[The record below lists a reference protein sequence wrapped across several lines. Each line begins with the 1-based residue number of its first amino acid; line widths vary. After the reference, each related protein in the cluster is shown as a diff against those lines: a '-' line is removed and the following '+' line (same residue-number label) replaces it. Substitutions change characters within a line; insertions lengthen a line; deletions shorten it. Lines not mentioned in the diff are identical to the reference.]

1 MAAEA
6 SGRYLINGAGDG
18 RPTLVLAHGAGAAM
32 DHPWM
37 DRICALIAAQGVRTV
52 RFEFPYMAVRRISG
66 RRPGPNPA
74 RVLEA
79 TWREVVEELGAEGLV
94 VGGKSMGGRIASMVA
109 EEAGVAGVVCF
120 GYPFHPPG
128 RPEKLRTAHLEA
140 IETPVLIVQG
150 ERDTFGR
157 PEEVAG
163 YDSAGPGASALD
175 GGRRPFTQATQVLG
189 ADGGREPGGGG
200 GRGGPVRGRGDGR
213 VATQAIGLS
222 REPQASQWMTSET
235 GGRSTRLKLSSPV
248 K

>member
-6 SGRYLINGAGDG
+6 SGRYLIDGAGDG

-163 YDSAGPGASALD
+163 YGLSE
-175 GGRRPFTQATQVLG
+175 QVRVHWM
-189 ADGGREPGGGG
+189 ADGDHSLKPRKSSGRTEAENLAEAAVEAA
-200 GRGGPVRGRGDGR
+200 RFV
-213 VATQAIGLS
+213 V
-222 REPQASQWMTSET
+222 EVT
-235 GGRSTRLKLSSPV
+235 GA
-248 K
+248 

>member
-140 IETPVLIVQG
+140 IQTPVLIVQG

-163 YDSAGPGASALD
+163 YDLPE
-175 GGRRPFTQATQVLG
+175 QVRVHWM
-189 ADGGREPGGGG
+189 ADGDHSLKPRKSSGRTEAENLAEA
-200 GRGGPVRGRGDGR
+200 
-213 VATQAIGLS
+213 ATEAA
-222 REPQASQWMTSET
+222 RFVVEVT
-235 GGRSTRLKLSSPV
+235 GA
-248 K
+248 

>member
-6 SGRYLINGAGDG
+6 SGRYLIDGAGAG

-37 DRICALIAAQGVRTV
+37 DRICALIAERGVRTV
-52 RFEFPYMAVRRISG
+52 RFEFPYMAERRISG
-66 RRPGPNPA
+66 KRPGPNPA

-79 TWREVVEELGAEGLV
+79 TWLEVIEELGAEGLV
-94 VGGKSMGGRIASMVA
+94 IGGKSMGGRIASMVA
-109 EEAGVAGVVCF
+109 EGAGVAGVVCF

-140 IETPVLIVQG
+140 IQTPVLIVQG

-163 YDSAGPGASALD
+163 YDLSE
-175 GGRRPFTQATQVLG
+175 QVRVHWM
-189 ADGGREPGGGG
+189 ADGDHSLKPRKSSGRTEGENL
-200 GRGGPVRGRGDGR
+200 
-213 VATQAIGLS
+213 AEAA
-222 REPQASQWMTSET
+222 REAARFVTEVT
-235 GGRSTRLKLSSPV
+235 GG
-248 K
+248 

>member
-1 MAAEA
+1 MAAES
-6 SGRYLINGAGDG
+6 SGRYLIDGAGDG
-18 RPTLVLAHGAGAAM
+18 RPTLVLAHGAGAPM

-37 DRICALIAAQGVRTV
+37 DRVCTLIAEQGVRTV

-66 RRPGPNPA
+66 KRPGPNPA

-79 TWREVVEELGAEGLV
+79 IWREVIGELGAEGLV
-94 VGGKSMGGRIASMVA
+94 IGGKSMGGRSASMVA

-140 IETPVLIVQG
+140 IQTPVLIVQG

-163 YDSAGPGASALD
+163 YDLSE
-175 GGRRPFTQATQVLG
+175 QVRLHWM
-189 ADGGREPGGGG
+189 ADGDHSLKPRKASGRTEGENLAEAAVEAA
-200 GRGGPVRGRGDGR
+200 RFVTE
-213 VATQAIGLS
+213 V
-222 REPQASQWMTSET
+222 T
-235 GGRSTRLKLSSPV
+235 GG
-248 K
+248 